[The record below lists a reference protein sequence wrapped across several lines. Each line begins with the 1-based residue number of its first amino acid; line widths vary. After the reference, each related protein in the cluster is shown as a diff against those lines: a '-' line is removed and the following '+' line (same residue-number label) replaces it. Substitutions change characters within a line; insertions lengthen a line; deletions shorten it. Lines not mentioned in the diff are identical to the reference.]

1 MPAYVRLGFLTAAFA
16 LTVSGACAAGIAPG
30 LWRIVSRTETGGV
43 IGPPHE
49 RLRCIS
55 ADEAQDVAA
64 TFAPPATAAD
74 SSCAPVEHSLSG
86 HTLTWQLT
94 CKGQTDMEQ
103 TGEFIFDSQ
112 RRYTATIRTHATVAG
127 NPMIDSQDMLE
138 GQWIS
143 ACH

>member
-1 MPAYVRLGFLTAAFA
+1 MPAYFRVGFLIAALA
-16 LTVSGACAAGIAPG
+16 LPASGAFAAGIAPG
-30 LWRIVSRTETGGV
+30 LWRITSRTETGGV

-55 ADEAQDVAA
+55 ANEAQDVAA
-64 TFAPPATAAD
+64 TFAPPAAGPD

-94 CKGQTDMEQ
+94 CKGQTDMQQ
-103 TGEFIFDSQ
+103 TGEFIFDGQ

-127 NPMIDSQDMLE
+127 KPMIDSQDMQE

-143 ACH
+143 DCR